1 MFFMLI
7 NRAAFAAIGMR
18 IMIGMTSSDILYDPL
33 PIYHTAGGIIG
44 VGQSLLMGTT
54 TVIRRKF
61 SVTRYW
67 SDCEKY
73 GCTVRIFAM

>member
-1 MFFMLI
+1 MFFKLI

-61 SVTRYW
+61 
-67 SDCEKY
+67 
-73 GCTVRIFAM
+73 